1 MMRVGVVFV
10 VLMLLTGARAQSVTV
25 VGVVPETFFLA
36 PRDAMPVLRQ
46 PVIAHALGRLAE
58 AADAVLEIAFPGG
71 EEGRLWA
78 GDLRDRL
85 VALGLESNRIQLSP
99 ATGGVSGLVLRIR
112 P

>member
-1 MMRVGVVFV
+1 MRIGA
-10 VLMLLTGARAQSVTV
+10 VLVLWMLLTGAHAQPVTV
-25 VGVVPETFFLA
+25 AGVVPETFFLA

-46 PVIAHALGRLAE
+46 PVIAQALGRLTE

-85 VALGLESNRIQLSP
+85 VALGLESGRIQLSP

-112 P
+112 R